1 MKIEKV
7 ELREIRMPL
16 VHPFE
21 TSFGRTTHRRILLV
35 ELVSEGLRGWG
46 EMTAGEGPFY
56 SYETTETAWHVLK
69 DFLIPRLLGQE
80 LTEPAE
86 AAKLVKPIRGHSM
99 AKGALEAALWHLE
112 SLKQGVPLSKL
123 LGGEIEEISCGVSLG
138 IEGAV
143 EELLERVEKELAAG
157 YQRIKVKIK
166 PGWDTDILEAI
177 RNRFPDIRLMADAN
191 AAYTISDLPRLKSLD
206 RFCLMMIEQ
215 PLAWDDIVDHAA
227 LQKELSTPICL
238 DESITSVEKAR
249 KAIDLGA
256 CKIINIKLGRVGGFS
271 EAKKIHDLCRARQ
284 IPVWCGGML
293 EAGIGRAHNISLSTL
308 PNFLLPGDVSASR
321 RYWEQDIIEPEVTV
335 TPQGTI
341 PIKQEPGLG
350 YAVSLERIEKL
361 AVRKESFS

>member
-21 TSFGRTTHRRILLV
+21 TSFGRTTDRRILLV

-46 EMTAGEGPFY
+46 EVTAGEGPFY
-56 SYETTETAWHVLK
+56 SHETTETGWHVLK
-69 DFLIPRLLGQE
+69 DFLVPRLLGQE
-80 LTEPAE
+80 LKAPAE
-86 AAKLVKPIRGHSM
+86 AAKLFQPIRGHNM
-99 AKGALEAALWHLE
+99 AKGALEAAVWHLE
-112 SLKQGVPLSKL
+112 SLRRQEPLSKL
-123 LGGEIEEISCGVSLG
+123 LGGEIEEIACGVSLG
-138 IEGAV
+138 IEGTV

-166 PGWDTDILEAI
+166 PGWDADILEAI

-191 AAYTISDLPRLKSLD
+191 AAYTISDLPRLRSLD
-206 RFCLMMIEQ
+206 RFYLMMLEQ
-215 PLAWDDIVDHAA
+215 PLAWDDIVDHAT

-238 DESITSVEKAR
+238 DESITSAENAR
-249 KAIDLGA
+249 KAVDLGA

-271 EAKKIHDLCRARQ
+271 EAKKIHDLCRVKN

-293 EAGIGRAHNISLSTL
+293 EGGVGRAHNIALSTL

-321 RYWEQDIIEPEVTV
+321 RYWEQDIIEPEVTL

-341 PIKQEPGLG
+341 PIKQEAGLG
-350 YAVSLERIEKL
+350 YAVSLDRIEKL
-361 AVRKESFS
+361 TVRQESFS